1 MKYKKKILGLV
12 IASTI
17 TLIPMAGVV
26 SCSKSSKSKKPET
39 PLKPTIPTPKVAAG
53 KQYLLTYYGYA
64 SSNYSAT
71 IEAII
76 YRIDP
81 TYAALRMQKIKID
94 FSDMKSNNLAKYN
107 VSFRV
112 NNSKRENPKWFNF
125 SVLLNMDTHQQT
137 YPEFGPA
144 FSYKFGDP
152 STSGSINLVKWL
164 QGEKPN
170 WNFTNLASLYKRI
183 YNQKNMDSSMVPTSI
198 PAISP
203 NPAFPWTIKPGSTG
217 FRPIYEYGN
226 YSYFRTTITYHIETH
241 DTYVGYDLSAVYN
254 IKTGITTFPELF
266 SIPK

>member
-1 MKYKKKILGLV
+1 MKYKKKILGFA

-17 TLIPMAGVV
+17 TLIPMVGIV

-39 PLKPTIPTPKVAAG
+39 PLKPTIPTAKVAAG

-76 YRIDP
+76 YRIDS

-107 VSFRV
+107 VSIHV
-112 NNSKRENPKWFNF
+112 NNSERGNPKWFNF
-125 SVLLNMDTHQQT
+125 SVLLNIDTHQQT
-137 YPEFGPA
+137 YPEFGQS

-164 QGEKPN
+164 QGEKSN
-170 WNFTNLASLYKRI
+170 WDFTNLSSLYKRI
-183 YNQKNMDSSMVPTSI
+183 YNQKTIDSSMIPTVI
-198 PAISP
+198 PT
-203 NPAFPWTIKPGSTG
+203 FKWTIKPGSTA
-217 FRPIYEYGN
+217 FRPIYQYGN
-226 YSYFRTTITYHIETH
+226 YSYFRTTITYHVGSYN
-241 DTYVGYDLSAVYN
+241 TYVGYDLSAVYN
-254 IKTGITTFPELF
+254 MKTGMTTFPELF